1 MTVDVSRMLFPIM
14 RSALDGVMLSENEKS
29 PFSKEALPEL
39 IALARRHDVG
49 HLLAIAL
56 IDNGIVSNESR
67 GACDELTK
75 AVCRYELIRHELSAL
90 SAVLEDAKI
99 AHVALKGSTM
109 RKYYPKPYMRTS
121 SDIDILVQ
129 QCDVER
135 AIDVLGGCS
144 YELIGR
150 GLHDV
155 SFRTPSKQLIELH
168 FDLLEEG
175 RLDNSSDIIKV
186 LRSAWEYAVR
196 VDGYEYRYEL
206 SDEFF
211 YFYHIAHMAKHFQDG
226 GCGIKPI
233 IDLWMIH
240 NRTPYNEEASNALL
254 EKGGLLPFA
263 NEMRKLSRIWLDGE
277 DYDDFSRE
285 LEKYIIDGGVYG
297 TLENKVAVHQIKKGS
312 KIRYALSKIFLKYEQ
327 LRFHY
332 PVLNKHKWLFPFC
345 QVRRWFKLLFRGGV
359 RRSIHELELNKNVS
373 SERSAKTAEMLT
385 KLEL

>member
-90 SAVLEDAKI
+90 CVVLEDAKI
-99 AHVALKGSTM
+99 AHVALKGATM

-211 YFYHIAHMAKHFQDG
+211 YFYHIAHMAKHFEGG
-226 GCGIKPI
+226 GCGIRPF
-233 IDLWMIH
+233 IDL
-240 NRTPYNEEASNALL
+240 YLL
-254 EKGGLLPFA
+254 EKEKERRDERDALLSEGGLMTFA
-263 NEMRKLSRIWLDGE
+263 EAARGLMRVWFLDEPHSELTEKMERYILSGGLFGSIENRVSARQKKRGGRLGYVISRIFAPYEKLKG
-277 DYDDFSRE
+277 YYPI
-285 LEKYIIDGGVYG
+285 LEK
-297 TLENKVAVHQIKKGS
+297 H
-312 KIRYALSKIFLKYEQ
+312 
-327 LRFHY
+327 
-332 PVLNKHKWLFPFC
+332 PWLTPIM
-345 QVRRWFKLLFRGGV
+345 QVRRWFMIFKPGIAKMAKDELRANKSSNKNDAEMINELLC
-359 RRSIHELELNKNVS
+359 ELELQ
-373 SERSAKTAEMLT
+373 
-385 KLEL
+385 